1 VSAPTIARRLGFA
14 VAMVWAL
21 SPLAGTGHAAAGP
34 CPDVEVVSARGTDE
48 PPGPGSNGEAFVNAL
63 RPMVPGRAIEVYA
76 VNYPATDDLAR
87 SVAAG
92 ADDARAHVESIVANC
107 PDTRLVLAGYS
118 QGAAVIDTITDQLPP
133 EAADH
138 VAAVAIFGNPRSKLA
153 SQMAGG
159 PLAAISPPYRS
170 KTIDLCFPGDP
181 ICSEGQNWDAHH
193 QYIDSGMTT
202 QAATFVAQRL

>member
-92 ADDARAHVESIVANC
+92 ADDARARVESIVANC

>member
-1 VSAPTIARRLGFA
+1 VSAPNIARRLGFA

-87 SVAAG
+87 SAAAG
-92 ADDARAHVESIVANC
+92 AADARAHVESIVANC

-118 QGAAVIDTITDQLPP
+118 QGAAVIDTITGQLPP

-138 VAAVAIFGNPRSKLA
+138 VAAVAVFGNPRSKLA

-159 PLAAISPPYRS
+159 PLAAISPLYRS

>member
-1 VSAPTIARRLGFA
+1 MSAHNIARNLGVA